1 MEQNQI
7 VSIFKNEEF
16 GEVRTVK
23 DGDKILFCGS
33 DVAKALGY
41 SNPSKAL
48 GDHCKGITKRYI
60 PHPQSQEK
68 QIEMSFITE
77 GDIYRLVARSKLAS
91 AERFESWVFDDVLP
105 QLRKTGTYGLSAI
118 DTATLRV
125 LHATDPMEKALAL
138 ADFRDAVAAPLKAV
152 IEEQKPKVTYYDVVM
167 QSDDVVPITV
177 IAKDYG
183 LSARKLNSMLKEWGV
198 QYKQGQQWFL
208 YAKYAGCGYM
218 HSVTTAVD
226 NGHVFMNSQ
235 WTQKGRKFI
244 YDIMKENGYLPLI
257 EKEEEIA

>member
-16 GEVRTVK
+16 GEVRTVMI
-23 DGDKILFCGS
+23 DGEPWFVGK
-33 DVAKALGY
+33 DVAVALGY
-41 SNPSKAL
+41 TNPSKAMTDHVDEDDKLNNESLSSL
-48 GDHCKGITKRYI
+48 GQRGGWLINEGGLY
-60 PHPQSQEK
+60 SLV
-68 QIEMSFITE
+68 MS
-77 GDIYRLVARSKLAS
+77 SKLPTA
-91 AERFESWVFDDVLP
+91 RKFKRWVTSEVIP
-105 QLRKTGTYGLSAI
+105 SIRKTGTYGLSAI

-138 ADFRDAVAAPLKAV
+138 ADFRDAIAAPLQAV
-152 IEEQKPKVTYYDVVM
+152 IEEQKPKVTFYDVVM

-257 EKEEEIA
+257 EKEEIA

>member
-16 GEVRTVK
+16 GEVRTVMI
-23 DGDKILFCGS
+23 DGEPWFVGK
-33 DVAKALGY
+33 DVAVALGY
-41 SNPSKAL
+41 TNPSKAMTDHVDEDDKLNNELLSSL
-48 GDHCKGITKRYI
+48 GQRGGWLINEGGLY
-60 PHPQSQEK
+60 SLV
-68 QIEMSFITE
+68 MS
-77 GDIYRLVARSKLAS
+77 SKLPTAR
-91 AERFESWVFDDVLP
+91 RFKRWVTSEVIP
-105 QLRKTGTYGLSAI
+105 SIRKTGTYGLSAI
-118 DTATLRV
+118 DAATLRV

-138 ADFRDAVAAPLKAV
+138 VDFRDAVAAPLQAV

-257 EKEEEIA
+257 EKEEIA

>member
-1 MEQNQI
+1 MEQNQEI
-7 VSIFKNEEF
+7 SIFKNEEF
-16 GEVRTVK
+16 GEVRTVIIDSEPWFVGK
-23 DGDKILFCGS
+23 
-33 DVAKALGY
+33 DVAVALGY
-41 SNPSKAL
+41 TNPQKAVRDHVDEEDRTVNDSFTVNGTMATLINESGIYSLVISSKIPNAR
-48 GDHCKGITKRYI
+48 KFKRWVTSEVI
-60 PHPQSQEK
+60 PS
-68 QIEMSFITE
+68 I
-77 GDIYRLVARSKLAS
+77 
-91 AERFESWVFDDVLP
+91 
-105 QLRKTGTYGLSAI
+105 RKTGTYGLSAI

-138 ADFRDAVAAPLKAV
+138 ADFRDAIAAPLQAV

-257 EKEEEIA
+257 EKEEIA